1 MTIGTRLARLREA
14 AGMSRYEL
22 MRRTGLSYQT
32 LLNIE
37 SGAVRR
43 PNHTTIDAIARALAP
58 RLGRSTAD
66 VLAEL
71 MGEEVEHA
79 GAH

>member
-1 MTIGTRLARLREA
+1 MTIGTRLTRLREA

-37 SGAVRR
+37 YGATRK
-43 PNHTTIDAIARALAP
+43 PNHTTVEAIARALAA
-58 RLGRSTAD
+58 RTGRPVAD